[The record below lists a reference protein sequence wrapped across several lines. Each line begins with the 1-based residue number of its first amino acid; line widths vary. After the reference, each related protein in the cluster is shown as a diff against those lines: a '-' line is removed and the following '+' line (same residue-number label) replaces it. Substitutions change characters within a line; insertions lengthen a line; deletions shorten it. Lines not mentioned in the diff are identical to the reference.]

1 MHKRACESKQQARRR
16 HLLSLMV
23 QNALVEKRE
32 RIGLGRWAKGIGGRI
47 IGSLFVFRT
56 HINRPERLS
65 GEPPLNVFKFCLMQS
80 TSVYLVPQAAFTHT
94 YIYIYIYIRDRR
106 SILSKAKCTPLSS
119 SQPLWPSSLQF
130 HSDAHRKDYA
140 FCTHGT
146 SHCEHVLTGIKRH
159 LRIESRCVEKRNAA
173 CILFLDLW
181 LKSRVETSVCCKT
194 WVVFW
199 LTK

>member
-80 TSVYLVPQAAFTHT
+80 TSVYLVPQAAFT
-94 YIYIYIYIRDRR
+94 YI
-106 SILSKAKCTPLSS
+106 SETVVAF
-119 SQPLWPSSLQF
+119 SQ
-130 HSDAHRKDYA
+130 
-140 FCTHGT
+140 
-146 SHCEHVLTGIKRH
+146 
-159 LRIESRCVEKRNAA
+159 KRNALLCHRRSHCGPLHCNSIA
-173 CILFLDLW
+173 MPIVRIMLFALMGPLIASMYW
-181 LKSRVETSVCCKT
+181 RE
-194 WVVFW
+194 
-199 LTK
+199 